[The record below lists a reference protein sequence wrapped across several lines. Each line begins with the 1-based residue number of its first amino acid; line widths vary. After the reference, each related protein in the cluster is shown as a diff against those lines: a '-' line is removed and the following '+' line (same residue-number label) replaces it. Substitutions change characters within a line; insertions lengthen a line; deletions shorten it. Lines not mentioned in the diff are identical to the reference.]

1 VPLDAESDAE
11 APAADGLGLPE
22 SPGAAEV
29 SPADAPLDP
38 DALVPDTLAPNA
50 PLGDAAAPEE
60 PEDVQAV
67 RTASAAT
74 AGTRRNRVMI
84 EP

>member
-22 SPGAAEV
+22 SPGAADV
-29 SPADAPLDP
+29 PPDAPLDP
-38 DALVPDTLAPNA
+38 DALVPDTLAPDA
-50 PLGDAAAPEE
+50 PLGDAAAPED